1 MRTPADDPRYQP
13 GNGRPRRPYPH
24 SYEPS
29 ELAASKVLKLRR
41 ILHRS
46 GIVDLIEAQ
55 FAEQPGPPGYPI
67 RLVLLGLLCANYERA
82 SSNLDD
88 AFEIITF
95 GTSERLQAELSIPT
109 CDIEDQDAVNA
120 LYNRFHRAWTRMNRL
135 LDAAPHQRRS
145 RLPRAAGRK
154 IAAQWNGKSG
164 EQALRHLEELANRLV
179 TAPVRTAFAKGLM
192 RHWRGDTAID
202 TTAVPTWA
210 RHHTRKRSA
219 LEVSANW
226 HYKGGGDR
234 EFGYSATLAIAAHAD
249 PDRAGRY
256 PQLILGMVLH
266 TPEKDMGRHAHYV
279 SAVLAQLTELRG
291 FTAADRA
298 YTKLLPENFH
308 RPMRALGFL
317 PVLDFSKTQVADEAE
332 RNHQG
337 AIAKVGRLFC
347 PLTPRRLLDLYQQI
361 RSAKNER
368 ERIPLREQLQE
379 IESYALTRK
388 DTLDDRGTERFSC
401 PATKLN
407 CPWAQEREGRGT
419 PKKKRPVP
427 VVIDLDSHRARA
439 THPAARPTVEPPELP
454 PDDRPKC
461 CRQSSVT
468 VQAHVMPRMR
478 QELPWQTPSWALA
491 YQTLRAHIEGGN
503 GRLKSVDSALHARE
517 RRQPRGRV
525 AQTLLSA
532 ITVMIHN
539 IKELERYLA
548 ASKKSAVTG
557 LDLEAS
563 DVLPPYPTA
572 GETAT
577 PSSRSV
583 GISRSP

>member
-13 GNGRPRRPYPH
+13 GNGRPRRPYPRSH
-24 SYEPS
+24 EPS
-29 ELAASKVLKLRR
+29 EMPDSKVKKLRR
-41 ILHRS
+41 TLQQS
-46 GIVDLIEAQ
+46 GVVDMVEAQ
-55 FAEQPGPPGYPI
+55 FAGLPGPPGYPI
-67 RLVLLGLLCANYERA
+67 RLVLLGLVCASYERT

-95 GTSERLQAELSIPT
+95 GTSEQLRAELSIPT
-109 CDIEDQDAVNA
+109 CDIEDQDSVNA

-145 RLPRAAGRK
+145 RLPRAAGLK
-154 IAAQWNGKSG
+154 VAAQWNGERG
-164 EQALRHLEELANRLV
+164 QQALRGLEELANRLV
-179 TAPVRTAFAKGLM
+179 TAPVRTAFAKGVM

-202 TTAVPTWA
+202 TTCVPTWA
-210 RHHTRKRSA
+210 RPHTRKRSA
-219 LEVSANW
+219 LEASANW

-298 YTKLLPENFH
+298 YTKLFPENFH
-308 RPMRALGFL
+308 QPMRALGYM
-317 PVLDFSKTQVADEAE
+317 PVLDFTKAQVADQAE
-332 RNHQG
+332 HYHQG

-379 IESYALTRK
+379 IEPYTLTRK
-388 DTLDDRGTERFSC
+388 DTLDDRGTERYAC
-401 PATKLN
+401 PVTKLN
-407 CPWAQEREGRGT
+407 CPWAQEREGRVA
-419 PKKKRPVP
+419 PKRKGPVP
-427 VVIDLDSHRARA
+427 VAINLDVHRERA
-439 THPAARPTVEPPELP
+439 AHPAARPSVEPPELP
-454 PDDRPKC
+454 LGERPKC

-525 AQTLLSA
+525 AQALLSA
-532 ITVMIHN
+532 ITVMVHN
-539 IKELERYLA
+539 IKEIEQYLA
-548 ASKKSAVTG
+548 ASRKSPITG
-557 LDLEAS
+557 LDLEPG
-563 DVLPPYPTA
+563 DVLPPYPA
-572 GETAT
+572 ADETAM
-577 PSSRSV
+577 PRPRSL
-583 GISRSP
+583 SRSP

>member
-13 GNGRPRRPYPH
+13 GNGRPRRPYPRSH
-24 SYEPS
+24 EPS
-29 ELAASKVLKLRR
+29 ELPDSKVLKLRR
-41 ILHRS
+41 ILQQS
-46 GIVDLIEAQ
+46 GVVDMVEAE
-55 FAEQPGPPGYPI
+55 FAGLPGPAGYPI
-67 RLVLLGLLCANYERA
+67 RLVLLGLACASYER
-82 SSNLDD
+82 SSNNLDD
-88 AFEIITF
+88 AFELITF
-95 GTSERLQAELSIPT
+95 GTTERLRAELFIPT

-145 RLPRAAGRK
+145 RLSRAAGLK
-154 IAAQWNGKSG
+154 VAAQWNGERGQS
-164 EQALRHLEELANRLV
+164 ALRRVEELANRLV

-202 TTAVPTWA
+202 TTCLPTWA
-210 RHHTRKRSA
+210 RHHTRERSA
-219 LEVSANW
+219 LEASANW

-298 YTKLLPENFH
+298 YTKLLPDNFH
-308 RPMRALGFL
+308 RPMRALGYM
-317 PVLDFSKTQVADEAE
+317 PVLDFTGPQVTSAKAE
-332 RNHQG
+332 GHHQG
-337 AIAKVGRLFC
+337 AITKVGRLFC
-347 PLTPRRLLDLYQQI
+347 PLTPRPLLDLYQQI
-361 RSAKNER
+361 RSARNER

-379 IESYALTRK
+379 IEAYTLTRK
-388 DTLDDRGTERFSC
+388 DTPDDRGTERYAC

-407 CPWAQEREGRGT
+407 CPWAQEREGAGT
-419 PKKKRPVP
+419 QKKKGPVP
-427 VVIDLDSHRARA
+427 VVINLDAHRTRA
-439 THPAARPTVEPPELP
+439 AHPAARPTVEPPDLSRDE
-454 PDDRPKC
+454 RPKC

-468 VQAHVMPRMR
+468 VQAHVMPRTR

-503 GRLKSVDSALHARE
+503 GRLKSVDSALHSRE

-532 ITVMIHN
+532 ITVMVHN
-539 IKELERYLA
+539 IKELEQYLV
-548 ASKKSAVTG
+548 ASKKSPITG
-557 LDLEAS
+557 LDPEPGE
-563 DVLPPYPTA
+563 VLPPYPA
-572 GETAT
+572 AEETALT
-577 PSSRSV
+577 RPRSL
-583 GISRSP
+583 SRSP

>member
-1 MRTPADDPRYQP
+1 MAD
-13 GNGRPRRPYPH
+13 
-24 SYEPS
+24 
-29 ELAASKVLKLRR
+29 SKVMKLRR
-41 ILHRS
+41 TLHQS
-46 GIVDLIEAQ
+46 GVVEMIEAQ
-55 FAEQPGPPGYPI
+55 FAGLPGPPGYPI
-67 RLVLLGLLCANYERA
+67 RLVLLGLVCASYERT

-95 GTSERLQAELSIPT
+95 GTSERLRAHLSIPT
-109 CDIEDQDAVNA
+109 CDIEDQGAVNA

-154 IAAQWNGKSG
+154 VAAQWNGERG
-164 EQALRHLEELANRLV
+164 QPALRRLEELANRLV
-179 TAPVRTAFAKGLM
+179 TAPVRIAFGKGLM

-202 TTAVPTWA
+202 TTCVPTWA
-210 RHHTRKRSA
+210 RPHTRKRSA
-219 LEVSANW
+219 LEASANW

-291 FTAADRA
+291 YTAADRA
-298 YTKLLPENFH
+298 YTKLLPDNFH
-308 RPMRALGFL
+308 RPMRALGYM
-317 PVLDFSKTQVADEAE
+317 PVLDFTKTQVADQAE
-332 RNHQG
+332 HPHQG

-347 PLTPRRLLDLYQQI
+347 PI
-361 RSAKNER
+361 
-368 ERIPLREQLQE
+368 
-379 IESYALTRK
+379 
-388 DTLDDRGTERFSC
+388 
-401 PATKLN
+401 TKLN
-407 CPWAQEREGRGT
+407 CPWAQEREGRGAPT
-419 PKKKRPVP
+419 KKGPVP
-427 VVIDLDSHRARA
+427 VVINLDARRERTA
-439 THPAARPTVEPPELP
+439 HPASRPTVEPPNMPLGE
-454 PDDRPKC
+454 RPKC
-461 CRQSSVT
+461 CRQASVT
-468 VQAHVMPRMR
+468 VQAHVMPRTR

-532 ITVMIHN
+532 ITVMVHN
-539 IKELERYLA
+539 VKELEQYLA
-548 ASKKSAVTG
+548 ASKQSAITG
-557 LDLEAS
+557 LDLEPT
-563 DVLPPYPTA
+563 DVLLPYPTISLPVA
-572 GETAT
+572 
-577 PSSRSV
+577 PRSQV
-583 GISRSP
+583 LSRSP

>member
-13 GNGRPRRPYPH
+13 GNGRPRRPYPRSH
-24 SYEPS
+24 EPS
-29 ELAASKVLKLRR
+29 EMADSKVMKLRR
-41 ILHRS
+41 TLHQS
-46 GIVDLIEAQ
+46 GVVEMIEAQ
-55 FAEQPGPPGYPI
+55 FAGLPGPPGYPV
-67 RLVLLGLLCANYERA
+67 RLVLLGLVCASYERT
-82 SSNLDD
+82 SGNLDD
-88 AFEIITF
+88 AFEIMTF
-95 GTSERLQAELSIPT
+95 GTSERLRAHLAIPT

-154 IAAQWNGKSG
+154 VAAQWNGEHG
-164 EQALRHLEELANRLV
+164 QPALRRLEELANRLV
-179 TAPVRTAFAKGLM
+179 TAPARIAFAKGLM

-202 TTAVPTWA
+202 TTCVPTWA
-210 RHHTRKRSA
+210 RPHTRKRSA
-219 LEVSANW
+219 LEASANW

-266 TPEKDMGRHAHYV
+266 TPEKDMSRHAHYV

-308 RPMRALGFL
+308 RPMRALGYM
-317 PVLDFSKTQVADEAE
+317 PVLDFTGPQVTSARAE
-332 RNHQG
+332 GHHQG
-337 AIAKVGRLFC
+337 AITKVGRLFC
-347 PLTPRRLLDLYQQI
+347 PLTPRRLLDLYSQI

-368 ERIPLREQLQE
+368 ERIPLRERLQE
-379 IESYALTRK
+379 IEAYALTRK
-388 DTLDDRGTERFSC
+388 DTLDDRGTERFAC
-401 PATKLN
+401 PITKLN
-407 CPWAQEREGRGT
+407 CPWAKEREGRGAP
-419 PKKKRPVP
+419 PKREPVP
-427 VVIDLDSHRARA
+427 VVINLDAHRERTA
-439 THPAARPTVEPPELP
+439 HPASRPTVEPPTLP
-454 PDDRPKC
+454 LAERPKC

-468 VQAHVMPRMR
+468 VQAHVMPRTR

-532 ITVMIHN
+532 ITVMVHN
-539 IKELERYLA
+539 IKELEQYLA
-548 ASKKSAVTG
+548 ASKQSAITG
-557 LDLEAS
+557 LDLEPNE
-563 DVLPPYPTA
+563 VLLPYPTVSL
-572 GETAT
+572 TV
-577 PSSRSV
+577 PPRSQAL
-583 GISRSP
+583 SRSP